1 MEKQLKTM
9 EQKMAENPNEIME
22 NGLTREQNNK
32 IDENAKAVS
41 GFFSLIAFALALF
54 SLIKIMSI

>member
-22 NGLTREQNNK
+22 NGLTRAQNDK
-32 IDENAKAVS
+32 IAKDGETLS
-41 GFFSLIAFALALF
+41 GVVSLIVGII
-54 SLIKIMSI
+54 SIWCIIQVMS